1 MALFNGIDISASG
14 LTAQRL
20 RMDLI
25 SNNIANANTTR
36 TEDGGPYRKKMPVF
50 ASRLQEEMDN
60 ISNSELNNISNNDEN
75 LGNGVKVSRI
85 KESSQPPKLVYKPN
99 HPDADENGYVE
110 MPNINVVSEMT
121 NMMSASRAYQANVTA
136 VNTSKEMVK
145 SALQIG

>member
-1 MALFNGIDISASG
+1 MALFNGIDTSASG

-25 SNNIANANTTR
+25 SNNLANVNTTR
-36 TEDGGPYRKKMPVF
+36 GENEEPYRKKMPVF
-50 ASRLQEEMDN
+50 AARLQEEMDN
-60 ISNSELNNISNNDEN
+60 LANDN
-75 LGNGVKVSRI
+75 KRGPGNGVEVSKIR
-85 KESSQPPKLVYKPN
+85 ESSQPPKLVHKPE

-110 MPNINVVSEMT
+110 MPNINIVSEMT
-121 NMMSASRAYQANVTA
+121 DMMSASKSYQANVTA

>member
-20 RMDLI
+20 RMDVI
-25 SNNIANANTTR
+25 SNNIANVNTTR
-36 TEDGGPYRKKMPVF
+36 SENGEPYRRKMPVF
-50 ASRLQEEMDN
+50 AARLQEEMDN
-60 ISNSELNNISNNDEN
+60 LANDKGN
-75 LGNGVKVSRI
+75 AGNGVEVSKIR
-85 KESSQPPKLVYKPN
+85 ESSQPPKLVYKPQ

-121 NMMSASRAYQANVTA
+121 DMMSASKAYQANVTA